1 MALQVALSACAVCT
15 DRFPTRAAD
24 CCARCQRI
32 VCRACS
38 RSRDRS
44 HESVLCTHCAGSV
57 GRTGL
62 RRTALYRR
70 WRRLIEG

>member
-1 MALQVALSACAVCT
+1 
-15 DRFPTRAAD
+15 
-24 CCARCQRI
+24 
-32 VCRACS
+32 
-38 RSRDRS
+38 
-44 HESVLCTHCAGSV
+44 VLCTHCAGSV